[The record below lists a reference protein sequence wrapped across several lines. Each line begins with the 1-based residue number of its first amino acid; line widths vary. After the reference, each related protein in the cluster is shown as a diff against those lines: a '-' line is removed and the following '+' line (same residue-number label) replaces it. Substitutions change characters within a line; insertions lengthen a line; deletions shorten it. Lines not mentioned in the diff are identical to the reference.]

1 MIPTMLY
8 SFSASGKKREGEKK
22 NTATEDS
29 APIIILLAKL
39 IIYSVYANSRKA
51 GPLNNQTAKTLKIQT
66 KWRKQPG
73 ALESHTQH
81 SRGLLLL
88 IAAKSASIDMLNR
101 LASLITGQ
109 VNVAHA
115 DPWGEAVQRPIVWV
129 SYQDLLLP
137 LCAKRYTP
145 IYVTANAIRKRFKSA
160 FQKLGWEK
168 KFAVLKSFAK
178 NIYITEMYKGNKME
192 EKILFFTLLY
202 WYYLQARKNRHN
214 CTENHVIQ
222 APQL

>member
-8 SFSASGKKREGEKK
+8 SFSASGKKKSEREK
-22 NTATEDS
+22 NTATEDP

-73 ALESHTQH
+73 ALETHTQH

-101 LASLITGQ
+101 LASLITGR

-137 LCAKRYTP
+137 SLCKE
-145 IYVTANAIRKRFKSA
+145 IH
-160 FQKLGWEK
+160 
-168 KFAVLKSFAK
+168 
-178 NIYITEMYKGNKME
+178 
-192 EKILFFTLLY
+192 LY
-202 WYYLQARKNRHN
+202 
-214 CTENHVIQ
+214 HVIAVDLDCGMGQ
-222 APQL
+222 YTLQQNTKFY

>member
-1 MIPTMLY
+1 M
-8 SFSASGKKREGEKK
+8 
-22 NTATEDS
+22 DS

-73 ALESHTQH
+73 ALETHTQH

-101 LASLITGQ
+101 LASLITGR

-129 SYQDLLLP
+129 SYQDLPLP
-137 LCAKRYTP
+137 LCAKRYNRVCYSSGFGERSTFASRGWHRQ
-145 IYVTANAIRKRFKSA
+145 IVWTSSLAYV
-160 FQKLGWEK
+160 G
-168 KFAVLKSFAK
+168 K
-178 NIYITEMYKGNKME
+178 N
-192 EKILFFTLLY
+192 
-202 WYYLQARKNRHN
+202 
-214 CTENHVIQ
+214 
-222 APQL
+222 

>member
-1 MIPTMLY
+1 MATKSGICTRAIPISIKYKVAFALMMPTMLY
-8 SFSASGKKREGEKK
+8 SFSASGKKKEEKYSYRGM
-22 NTATEDS
+22 NS

-73 ALESHTQH
+73 ALETHTQH

-101 LASLITGQ
+101 LASLITGR

-137 LCAKRYTP
+137 LCAKRYYCVLQQW
-145 IYVTANAIRKRFKSA
+145 IWRVFHICFAW
-160 FQKLGWEK
+160 LGQTDSVDIK
-168 KFAVLKSFAK
+168 
-178 NIYITEMYKGNKME
+178 
-192 EKILFFTLLY
+192 
-202 WYYLQARKNRHN
+202 
-214 CTENHVIQ
+214 
-222 APQL
+222 P